1 MCVCVLSCRWNLV
14 KFGNGLPFCAEH
26 FMVVKKIGG
35 SDPLL
40 LSLHLLTEAD
50 YGTVDIVGIDVIL

>member
-1 MCVCVLSCRWNLV
+1 LV

>member
-1 MCVCVLSCRWNLV
+1 
-14 KFGNGLPFCAEH
+14 
-26 FMVVKKIGG
+26 MVYLFVQNISWLFKIGG